1 MEAFLDSVT
10 LADCVD
16 IPVELKF
23 VLDFLD
29 DEASRNGVT
38 DPSVIRAWKTN
49 AVVLRFW
56 MQLLHNPDTTFDV
69 QRQHSLLPSLAVV
82 GQTLVDTFSQ
92 SNLVL
97 GKESPSSKL
106 LFAREIANYHPLVGE
121 MFARIAGQRPLIEHQ
136 RFLCYLGSS
145 TAAASAAVSGSASWS
160 TAVFELLNWVK
171 AYGLSLLD
179 LMEQDPIAAQHRL
192 GEHLRQI
199 VHCSLV
205 ESEHVYGKR
214 LTEKVGFLAGS
225 SLCFIPSPLFR
236 ASTKRTSYSASS
248 CC

>member
-1 MEAFLDSVT
+1 MVRVLEVTVTAITNTTCSKGTVQRFVEAFLDSVT
-10 LADCVD
+10 LSDCVD
-16 IPVELKF
+16 VPVELKF

-29 DEASRNGVT
+29 DEAVRNGVT
-38 DPSVIRAWKTN
+38 DPGVVRAWKTN
-49 AVVLRFW
+49 ALVLRFW

-92 SNLVL
+92 SDLVL

-106 LFAREIANYHPLVGE
+106 LFAREIASYRPLVGE
-121 MFARIAGQRPLIEHQ
+121 MFARVAGQRPLIEHQ
-136 RFLCYLGSS
+136 RFLCYLGS
-145 TAAASAAVSGSASWS
+145 AVNGQPVACSASRS

-171 AYGLSLLD
+171 ANGLSLLD
-179 LMEQDPIAAQHRL
+179 LLEQDLIAVQHRL

-205 ESEHVYGKR
+205 ESEHVYAT
-214 LTEKVGFLAGS
+214 LQ
-225 SLCFIPSPLFR
+225 
-236 ASTKRTSYSASS
+236 
-248 CC
+248 